1 MGIESNSM
9 SSSIARAEE
18 AELLKLQ
25 CERIDLT
32 LKRCQTDALEN
43 SDSLVDSLRNLYNL
57 LIEMKPMTV
66 QLDLS
71 CSRVEIRLRD
81 AAKDL
86 ISMNR
91 VIMSI
96 DDEMDGVVRETLC
109 DDFGWYHEASDYVAQ
124 IDSEYDEQ
132 NERRQECDEYR
143 PCYDAER
150 WIDKCLDLCG
160 YGVSLEAA
168 VDCLRKT
175 VHYSSSSS
183 SSNNNNDIILNKQGE
198 SYGVAS
204 TVTSLRTIR
213 RYLLHV
219 PSLYQEGYVDC
230 CPITFQ
236 LKFLSN
242 EDTTLLSKT
251 ETIWKCCILPL
262 EYHYKRVREESHE
275 IESEPVLVDSL
286 TDLTSVLP
294 TLVSSACHAMDL
306 TLPWWAAPKVMHTM
320 LIQAAWKMLLTGA
333 LVGNQDDK
341 TSAFRQSTA
350 IYFQM
355 LAKQMIQNG
364 QSAVISKYLHHCW
377 RCCGENHCDSPP
389 SSGTP
394 RSILSAQ
401 CRIIIESFSSNR
413 VVATF
418 YREMLRCSAK
428 YCAKKSSQDDKLSI
442 TCKQNILPFL
452 QDTIYSPLVANE
464 ELSDAIVNFII
475 LSPPSSFQHYASPTG
490 CPSLSGV
497 DLAVPYC
504 VALLLHSA
512 CISCHESDSDSE
524 SNDPNTTSV
533 DSYLSHLCTVASV
546 WSEDVFV
553 SRSDVLQQQFVTE
566 FLLYP
571 LSQHLVSQED
581 IQKDITDDGMSLAT
595 MLVRGV
601 TLRLDISLSQPI
613 RMDGMRIAESMASLL
628 GQNLRFD
635 ELHPASED
643 TMDEKEESKEEADP
657 KKPKSR
663 IGRNRMKPTKQVM
676 IDPDAEY
683 FTDESDSSTSQS
695 EISVGS
701 SMDSSWEEEDS
712 LDAYLLDDD
721 EEDLRRVALPR
732 TLQDCFAYLVAP
744 DSDNLAC
751 DKQQAALAE
760 LTRLVESNPFDLI
773 DMTSTL
779 VRVLLHLEDKFGSS
793 TFADKKWECLLAF
806 GIHAPLDTCVQLVE
820 EMKGCVSLGTRVEA
834 LSIISASAER
844 LSASPNLPQNTHTKN
859 ITAAGTTSTRLKI
872 ALGLHEGSSSNKDV
886 GGDIV
891 TTSQA
896 TLSKTRR
903 WRQPRADPKTTT
915 NKFGPISAH
924 MIYSLFAL
932 MASTKDNSS
941 IWGGSTGER
950 FLSEFIKTLSIMVD
964 CARTYPSHA
973 VSALATD
980 LFELAWS
987 FHDANSVEVRRSVL
1001 LAMAT
1006 CMQMM
1011 PVDVLSSNCRKWVPY
1026 LKESSMSDSDE
1037 ECRELSTIIVGSF
1050 VDMNR
1055 HQFIE

>member
-1 MGIESNSM
+1 MC
-9 SSSIARAEE
+9 AEE
-18 AELLKLQ
+18 TQVLKLQ
-25 CERIDLT
+25 FERIDVT
-32 LKRCQTDALEN
+32 LKQCQSYALKN
-43 SDSLVDSLRNLYNL
+43 SPSLVDSLQTLYNL
-57 LIEMKPMTV
+57 LIEMKPMAV
-66 QLDLS
+66 QSDHS
-71 CSRVEIRLRD
+71 CSRVKIRLRD
-81 AAKDL
+81 VAKDL

-96 DDEMDGVVRETLC
+96 DDEMDGVVRDTLY
-109 DDFGWYHEASDYVAQ
+109 DDFGWYNEALEYVAQ
-124 IDSEYDEQ
+124 TDLEYDEQ
-132 NERRQECDEYR
+132 NERIIECDGFNS
-143 PCYDAER
+143 CHDAER

-175 VHYSSSSS
+175 VHFSSS
-183 SSNNNNDIILNKQGE
+183 SSNNNSDISLSDQGE
-198 SYGVAS
+198 SYGIAS
-204 TVTSLRTIR
+204 TATSLRTIR

-219 PSLYQEGYVDC
+219 PSLYQEGHVDC

-236 LKFLSN
+236 LKHLSN
-242 EDTTLLSKT
+242 EDATLLSKT

-262 EYHYKRVREESHE
+262 EYHYKRLRAEPHE
-275 IESEPVLVDSL
+275 IESEPILVDSL

-306 TLPWWAAPKVMHTM
+306 TLPWWAAPKATYTM
-320 LIQAAWKMLLTGA
+320 LIQAAWKMLLTGV
-333 LVGNQDDK
+333 LVGNQGEK
-341 TSAFRQSTA
+341 TSGFRESTA
-350 IYFQM
+350 IYFQL

-364 QSAVISKYLHHCW
+364 QSEVISKYLYHCW
-377 RCCGENHCDSPP
+377 RSCGDNNCDSL
-389 SSGTP
+389 TP
-394 RSILSAQ
+394 RPILSTQ
-401 CRIIIESFSSNR
+401 CRTIIESISSNR

-428 YCAKKSSQDDKLSI
+428 YCAKKFSQDKELGKA
-442 TCKQNILPFL
+442 CKQSILPFL
-452 QDTIYSPLVANE
+452 QDTICSTLVANE
-464 ELSDAIVNFII
+464 ELRDAIVNFII

-490 CPSLSGV
+490 CPSLSRI
-497 DLAVPYC
+497 DRAVPC
-504 VALLLHSA
+504 SVALLLHWA
-512 CISCHESDSDSE
+512 CICSLESESDSDSE
-524 SNDPNTTSV
+524 SSDFNATSV
-533 DSYLSHLCTVASV
+533 NSYLSHLCTVASV

-566 FLLYP
+566 FLLHP

-581 IQKDITDDGMSLAT
+581 VQKGITDDGMSLAT

-613 RMDGMRIAESMASLL
+613 RMDGMRVAESIASLL
-628 GQNLRFD
+628 GQHLHFD
-635 ELHPASED
+635 ELHPDSED
-643 TMDEKEESKEEADP
+643 IVEVKEESEEEADP
-657 KKPKSR
+657 NKEPKSR
-663 IGRNRMKPTKQVM
+663 KGRNRMKPTRQVM

-683 FTDESDSSTSQS
+683 FTDESDSSSSQS
-695 EISVGS
+695 EVSDGS
-701 SMDSSWEEEDS
+701 SMNSSWDEDS
-712 LDAYLLDDD
+712 LDAYSLDDD

-751 DKQQAALAE
+751 DKQQAALTEIA
-760 LTRLVESNPFDLI
+760 RLVESKPFDLI

-793 TFADKKWECLLAF
+793 TFADKKWDCLLAF

-820 EMKGCVSLGTRVEA
+820 EMKGGISLGTRVEA
-834 LSIISASAER
+834 LSIIAASAER
-844 LSASPNLPQNTHTKN
+844 LSASPNLAQSPPTKN
-859 ITAAGTTSTRLKI
+859 ITAASAGTTSTRLKI
-872 ALGLHEGSSSNKDV
+872 ALGLHDDSNSNKGD

-891 TTSQA
+891 KASQA
-896 TLSKTRR
+896 KLSKTRR

-915 NKFGPISAH
+915 NKFGPIAAH

-932 MASTKDNSS
+932 MASTKGNSS

-950 FLSEFIKTLSIMVD
+950 FLSEFIKTLSIMMD

-1006 CMQMM
+1006 SMQMM
-1011 PVDVLSSNCRKWVPY
+1011 PVDVLSSNSRKWMPY
-1026 LKESSMSDSDE
+1026 LKESSMRDSDE
-1037 ECRELSTIIVGSF
+1037 ECRKLSTIIMGSI